1 MLEYELAFNTPGT
14 ELLVGEEKLNFFLK
28 KNLILT

>member
-14 ELLVGEEKLNFFLK
+14 ELLVGEKLNFFLK
-28 KNLILT
+28 RKT